1 MLISAIV
8 KSQRAIL
15 IAMKLPILGVEPNN
29 CQTFEH
35 IFDIMGDK
43 FFSVHANFYVPMC
56 NSKIT
61 SVDLFIGM
69 SKMRLV

>member
-35 IFDIMGDK
+35 ILLK
-43 FFSVHANFYVPMC
+43 FFRYY
-56 NSKIT
+56 
-61 SVDLFIGM
+61 G
-69 SKMRLV
+69 R